1 MPESR
6 MPIHWRGKRIAVI
19 NQTQAFIPV
28 PSLALPLRPCEV
40 SSTFHVLRH
49 ACLLLLLSMMM
60 ALHPVEE
67 TIPLEVQD
75 KQRDRQQRQQD
86 EQADI
91 LLSADLRPLDGE
103 EPGPGDASHR
113 AHQEERTERER
124 AGA

>member
-6 MPIHWRGKRIAVI
+6 MPIHWRGKRMAVI
-19 NQTQAFIPV
+19 NHTQALIGHPPF
-28 PSLALPLRPCEV
+28 AFPLRPLEG
-40 SSTFHVLRH
+40 SSTFHVRRH
-49 ACLLLLLSMMM
+49 ACLLLLLSMMT

-67 TIPLEVQD
+67 TIPVEVQD

-103 EPGPGDASHR
+103 EPGPGDASH
-113 AHQEERTERER
+113 
-124 AGA
+124 